1 MSEIIYK
8 MFIALLANIVNASI
22 HTKCV
27 SLSKRKY
34 EVQPTFIN
42 LHPNECS
49 QEFHYYPYTVKIDE
63 WAASCNTFNDISNKV
78 YVPNNTEDLNLNLLN
93 MITGIN
99 ESKT

>member
-1 MSEIIYK
+1 
-8 MFIALLANIVNASI
+8 MFITLLASIVNASI

-27 SLSKRKY
+27 SLSKQKY

-42 LHPNECS
+42 LHPTECS

-63 WAASCNTFNDISNKV
+63 GAGSCNAFNDISNKI
-78 YVPNNTEDLNLNLLN
+78 YVPNNTEDLNLNLRN

-99 ESKT
+99 ESKA